1 MKEKSPPALAHP
13 LPPDVS
19 LSHIEQAYAIID
31 PVFRDSPQ
39 FEAESLS
46 RQFGCSLFV
55 KVETANPIRS
65 FKARG
70 AQFFVSQLRERVSL
84 TCASAGNF
92 GQGMAWAARQRGF
105 PITVFT
111 PVDASPMKIERMR
124 ALGAEVRTVGADA
137 DDAIAAANRFAEDTG
152 ALVVKDGREAAIA
165 EGAGTIGLELL
176 RVPAFDAV
184 VLPLGDGGLISGVGT
199 WIKAH
204 RPETRVI
211 GVSPSG
217 SPAMQRSLQQR
228 KVVSAP
234 CATIADALAIKTPFA
249 EALSRLQR
257 VMDDLVT
264 VEDEAL
270 IETMRLAHRELGIV
284 LEPGGAA
291 GLAAVSAHQRL
302 FADQRVAVLL
312 TGGNLS
318 ESQMRQWLG

>member
-1 MKEKSPPALAHP
+1 MVGKTPAPSAHS

-19 LSHIEQAYAIID
+19 LANIEQACSIID

-46 RQFGCSLFV
+46 SQLDCSFVV

-70 AQFFVSQLRERVSL
+70 AQFFVSQLRERVAL
-84 TCASAGNF
+84 VCASAGNF
-92 GQGMAWAARQRGF
+92 GQGMAWAARQRGL

-111 PVDASPMKIERMR
+111 PTDASPMKIERMR
-124 ALGAEVRTVGADA
+124 ALGAEVRAVGTDA
-137 DDAIAAANRFAEDTG
+137 DDAIAAANRFAEQRG

-165 EGAGTIGLELL
+165 EGAGSIGLELL
-176 RVPAFDAV
+176 RMPTFDAV
-184 VLPLGDGGLISGVGT
+184 ILPLGDGGLISGVGT

-204 RPETRVI
+204 SPQTRVI

-217 SPAMQRSLQQR
+217 SPAMERSLRQR

-234 CATIADALAIKTPFA
+234 CATIADALAIRTPFA
-249 EALSRLQR
+249 EALNRLQR

-264 VEDEAL
+264 VEDSAL
-270 IETMRLAHRELGIV
+270 IEAMRLAHRELGVV

-291 GLAAVSAHQRL
+291 GLAAASVHKAR
-302 FADQRVAVLL
+302 FAGQRVAVLL